1 MSKIRLTVFL
11 CTGKDCRRAW
21 DRLCSSSPRKWL
33 KSQIKEAELPYKLNL
48 VETSCQDNCERAA
61 CLCCVAE
68 DWASLITK
76 VRSPDDADRILAAF
90 RCCAEVAELQAE
102 KNS

>member
-21 DRLCSSSPRKWL
+21 DRLCSSAPHKWL
-33 KSQIKEAELPYKLNL
+33 KSQIKEAELPYKLNV

-76 VRSPDDADRILAAF
+76 VRSPDDADRILAAL

-102 KNS
+102 KDS